1 MDAATAHWNLL
12 HPCHQTEHQNEHQ
25 FDYQTHLIEIARSSN
40 HRCPRHDH
48 SVDIRFWS
56 LHNLPNRTW
65 NKLSENVGSPPAS
78 NLEPPVVRSTLLIE
92 LLSLSARYMDFIS
105 GPILLRRQKI
115 VLNHF
120 TTEPSVVLFDRTL
133 TQKAISSIKII
144 TFKWNVFVS
153 IKEHVMHLPWK
164 LRDILRPFEFSMD
177 FQKTM
182 QFGREGLNPVH
193 TWSTERN
200 NWT

>member
-92 LLSLSARYMDFIS
+92 LLSLSARYMAFIS

-120 TTEPSVVLFDRTL
+120 TTEPSVVLLDRTL
-133 TQKAISSIKII
+133 TQKAISSIKDNYFQMKCFCVNKGTCHAPSLKASGFSK
-144 TFKWNVFVS
+144 TFWIFYGFSKNNVV
-153 IKEHVMHLPWK
+153 
-164 LRDILRPFEFSMD
+164 
-177 FQKTM
+177 
-182 QFGREGLNPVH
+182 
-193 TWSTERN
+193 WSWRVKPSTHMKYRKK
-200 NWT
+200 